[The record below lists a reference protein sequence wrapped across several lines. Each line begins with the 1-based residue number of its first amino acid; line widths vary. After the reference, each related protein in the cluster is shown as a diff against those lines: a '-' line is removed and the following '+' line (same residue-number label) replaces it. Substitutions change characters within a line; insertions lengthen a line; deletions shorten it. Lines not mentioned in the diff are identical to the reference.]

1 MDFPWDLAE
10 ELRLAWG
17 ILGFNSRNSKTEKL
31 SLLMVYLWNIAKEL
45 RLELGTLGFNSWNS
59 KNKKAIIA
67 DGFSVEYGGGAGI
80 WTLGGL

>member
-1 MDFPWDLAE
+1 MV
-10 ELRLAWG
+10 ELRLALG
-17 ILGFNSRNSKTEKL
+17 TLGFNSRNSKTEKL
-31 SLLMVYLWNIAKEL
+31 SLLMGYLWNIAKER
-45 RLELGTLGFNSWNS
+45 RLELGTLGFNFRNS